1 VSWATANLKEAGGKY
16 SLLRTE
22 TEYEAG

>member
-1 VSWATANLKEAGGKY
+1 VTANLKEAGGKY

-22 TEYEAG
+22 TEYKA